1 MGALR
6 GAKAFFLFVINMLR
20 RIPTETRTPMSC
32 FWLTIFGEATET
44 SHHVALTEVIVVRC
58 WP

>member
-1 MGALR
+1 
-6 GAKAFFLFVINMLR
+6 MLR

-32 FWLTIFGEATET
+32 FWLTIFGEAMET